1 MNDVFKMGV
10 MSDEAQDLTGIIDGQ
25 QLRETLT
32 AIAQDKSRDDMARR
46 LAVLECLRDAQTK
59 GRSIARARLEDGM
72 GGREVAQ
79 LISDIQDVIV
89 QVLYDYTTI
98 HVYRSSN
105 PTDSERLGVVAVGG
119 YGRGDLAPGSD
130 LDLLF
135 VLPYKQTAWGESVV
149 EYMLYILW
157 DMGLR
162 VGHATRT
169 VPQCISLSKADMT
182 IRTSILEMRYLAG
195 DESLFQDLH
204 DAFWTKV
211 VPGTEREFVN
221 AKFEERELRHRRAGE
236 SRYLVEPNIK
246 ESKGGFRDLQSLYW
260 MAKYVYGVENPRELI
275 EKGLFTQSEY
285 EKILEAYSFLWSV
298 RCHLHFLTGRAE
310 EKLSFDVQPDM
321 AQRMGF
327 ADGEGQSAVER
338 FMKAYFRVAK
348 NIGDLTRI
356 FSAGL
361 ELKQSKAAPGI
372 GTFFRLPR
380 WGKFSD
386 DDFVVENGRL
396 KVSNSKVFIKDHLN
410 ILRYFHKADER
421 EVLTHPEALKLLS
434 RSLYLIDDKLRNDPQ
449 ANRLFLDILTSPRDP
464 ERILRRMS
472 EAGVLGRFIPA
483 FGRVEA
489 MMQFNMYHHY
499 TVDEHTLCAIG
510 LLSQIERG
518 ELGYDHPLANEIVH
532 KVLNREVLYVA
543 LFLHDIE
550 KGRPEDHSVA
560 GARLARELCPRL
572 GLDGA
577 ETETVAWLVEHHLT
591 MSEFA
596 QSRDISDPKTI
607 EDFTRLVQGPERLR
621 LLLVLTVADIRAVGP
636 GVWNGWKGQLLRDL
650 YYEAESVLQGEG
662 SPGSATRREA
672 RVEAARDAL
681 AARLKDWTA
690 ADRDHALSCKN
701 DAYWLTYDDKDHR
714 RFAEIMRE
722 AGQQD
727 SDCVIRFAPDTFK
740 SITEV
745 VVYATDQTGLFAKL
759 SGAIA
764 VSGASI
770 MDAKAFT
777 MSDGMALD
785 IFYVQDATGGPYADK
800 ARLSRLDTAIRET
813 VAGRL
818 DPAERLA
825 RPKMRRREKAFT
837 LEPEILVDNQASDL
851 HTLIEISGRDRPG
864 LLFDL
869 SRTLGDLRLSIVSAH
884 ISTYGERAVDV
895 FYVKDRAG
903 LKVTSK
909 SAIDALQERLKSA
922 MSNGDPAKSTVAAE

>member
-1 MNDVFKMGV
+1 MNDVPSITDMP
-10 MSDEAQDLTGIIDGQ
+10 DHAPDLDGIIDGQ
-25 QLRETLT
+25 ELREALT
-32 AIAQDKSRDDMARR
+32 AIATDKTLNDTAQR
-46 LAVLECLRDAQTK
+46 LAVLDCLREAQDK
-59 GRSIARARLEDGM
+59 GRTIARERLESGL

-79 LISDIQDVIV
+79 LIAAIQDVIV
-89 QVLYDYTTI
+89 RVLYDYTTI

-157 DMGLR
+157 DMGLK

-169 VPQCISLSKADMT
+169 VPQCLSLAKADMT
-182 IRTSILEMRYLAG
+182 IRTSLLEMRYLTG
-195 DESLFQDLH
+195 DETLFKELH
-204 DAFWTKV
+204 DEFWSKI
-211 VPGTEREFVN
+211 VPGTEREFIN
-221 AKFEERELRHRRAGE
+221 AKFEERELRHKRAGQ

-260 MAKYVYGVENPRELI
+260 MAKYVYGVENPRVLI
-275 EKGLFTQSEY
+275 EKGLFTEGEY
-285 EKILEAYSFLWSV
+285 KKILDAYSFLWSV
-298 RCHLHFLTGRAE
+298 RCHLHFLSGRAE
-310 EKLSFDVQPDM
+310 EKLSFDVQPEM
-321 AQRMGF
+321 AKRMGF
-327 ADGEGQSAVER
+327 VDGDGQSAVEL

-348 NIGDLTRI
+348 NVGDLTRI
-356 FSAGL
+356 FSAAL

-372 GTFFRLPR
+372 GSLFRLPR
-380 WGKFSD
+380 WSQLSD
-386 DDFVVENGRL
+386 DDFVMENGRL

-434 RSLYLIDDKLRNDPQ
+434 RSLHLIDEELCQ
-449 ANRLFLDILTSPRDP
+449 ASEANRMFLDILTSPRDP

-499 TVDEHTLCAIG
+499 TVDEHTLYAIG

-532 KVLNREVLYVA
+532 KVLNRKVLYVA

-607 EDFTRLVQGPERLR
+607 EDFTKIVQGPERLR

-650 YYEAESVLQGEG
+650 YYETESVLQGSG
-662 SPGSATRREA
+662 SSGSATRRSA
-672 RVEAARDAL
+672 RVTAARDAL
-681 AARLKDWTA
+681 AERLKDWSA
-690 ADRDHALSCKN
+690 EDREHALSCKN
-701 DAYWLTYDDKDHR
+701 DAYWLTYEAEDHER
-714 RFAEIMRE
+714 LATIMRE
-722 AGQQD
+722 AGQGD
-727 SDCVIRFAPDTFK
+727 ADCVVSCSADSFM

-745 VVYATDQTGLFAKL
+745 VVYAPDQTGLFARL

-785 IFYVQDATGGPYADK
+785 IFYVQDATGDSYSDK
-800 ARLSRLDTAIRET
+800 SRLTKLETAIRDT

-818 DPAERLA
+818 DPGKRLA
-825 RPKMRRREKAFT
+825 RPKLRRREKAFT
-837 LEPEILVDNQASDL
+837 LEPEVLVDNQASHL

-869 SRTLGDLRLSIVSAH
+869 CQTLTDLRLSIVSAH

-895 FYVKDRAG
+895 FYVKNRAG
-903 LKVTSK
+903 LKITNQ
-909 SAIDALQERLKSA
+909 SAIDTLQERLKDA
-922 MSNGDPAKSTVAAE
+922 MSGGETTKSAVAAE

>member
-1 MNDVFKMGV
+1 MNEVPTIAAVPEEAPDLHGV
-10 MSDEAQDLTGIIDGQ
+10 IDGTG
-25 QLRETLT
+25 LRESLT
-32 AIAQDKSRDDMARR
+32 AIATDKSLSESEQR
-46 LAVLECLRDAQTK
+46 LAVLECLRSAQTK
-59 GRSIARARLEDGM
+59 GRDIARERLEAGL

-79 LISDIQDVIV
+79 LISAIQDVVV
-89 QVLYDYTTI
+89 QSLFDYTTI

-105 PTDSERLGVVAVGG
+105 PTDSERLGVLAVGG

-157 DMGLR
+157 DMGLK

-169 VPQCISLSKADMT
+169 VPQCISLAKADMT
-182 IRTSILEMRYLAG
+182 IRTSLLEMRHLTG
-195 DESLFQDLH
+195 DEDLFQELH
-204 DAFWTKV
+204 DEFWSKV
-211 VPGTEREFVN
+211 VPGTEREFIN
-221 AKFEERELRHRRAGE
+221 AKFEERELRHKRAGQ

-260 MAKYVYGVENPRELI
+260 MAKYVYGVENPRVLI
-275 EKGLFTQSEY
+275 EKGLFTETEY
-285 EKILEAYSFLWSV
+285 KKILDAYSFLWAV

-310 EKLSFDVQPDM
+310 EKLSFDVQPEM
-321 AQRMGF
+321 AKRMGF
-327 ADGEGQSAVER
+327 ADGEGQSAVEL

-348 NIGDLTRI
+348 NVGDLTRI

-361 ELKQSKAAPGI
+361 ELKQSKATPGL
-372 GTFFRLPR
+372 GNLFRLPR
-380 WGKFSD
+380 WGRFSD
-386 DDFVVENGRL
+386 DDFQVENGRL
-396 KVSNSKVFIKDHLN
+396 KVTDSKVFIKDHLN
-410 ILRYFHKADER
+410 ILRYFHRADER
-421 EVLTHPEALKLLS
+421 EVRTHPEALKLLS
-434 RSLYLIDDKLRNDPQ
+434 RSLHLIDDDLREDPE

-499 TVDEHTLCAIG
+499 TVDEHTLYAIG

-532 KVLNREVLYVA
+532 KVLSRRVLYVA

-577 ETETVAWLVEHHLT
+577 ETETVAWLVEHHLA

-650 YYEAESVLQGEG
+650 YYEAESVLQGGG

-672 RVEAARDAL
+672 RIAAAREAL
-681 AARLKDWTA
+681 QGRLKDWP
-690 ADRDHALSCKN
+690 ADEREHALSCQN
-701 DAYWLTYDDKDHR
+701 DAYWLTYEDKDHE
-714 RFAEIMRE
+714 RFATIMRE
-722 AGQQD
+722 ARKGD
-727 SDCVIRFAPDTFK
+727 CECVISFSADEFM
-740 SITEV
+740 SITEL
-745 VVYATDQTGLFAKL
+745 VVYAPDQTGLFARL

-770 MDAKAFT
+770 KDAKAFT

-785 IFYVQDATGGPYADK
+785 IFYVQDATGGPYSDK
-800 ARLSRLDTAIRET
+800 TRLKKLETAIQDT

-818 DPAERLA
+818 DPAKRLA
-825 RPKMRRREKAFT
+825 RPQLRRREQAFT
-837 LEPEILVDNQASDL
+837 LDPEILVDNQASDL

-869 SRTLGDLRLSIVSAH
+869 SQTLVDLRLSIVSAH

-903 LKVTSK
+903 LKITSQ
-909 SAIDALQERLKSA
+909 SAIETLQERLKDA
-922 MSNGDPAKSTVAAE
+922 MSIDGTGKSAVAAE